1 MFDSDNHKLSKVLL
15 GCELSLQEWYVD
27 QQDVESDS
35 GERKTRQKPPPVA
48 LTHRPDRGKTP
59 EMARRLRS
67 GGSPRHKN
75 VLSTKRSVHAM
86 SAPSPPQFARVDGSG
101 NKFGAN

>member
-15 GCELSLQEWYVD
+15 GRELSLQEWYVD
-27 QQDVESDS
+27 QQNVESDS

-59 EMARRLRS
+59 EMSHR
-67 GGSPRHKN
+67 
-75 VLSTKRSVHAM
+75 
-86 SAPSPPQFARVDGSG
+86 PPAFIDDEQADW
-101 NKFGAN
+101 